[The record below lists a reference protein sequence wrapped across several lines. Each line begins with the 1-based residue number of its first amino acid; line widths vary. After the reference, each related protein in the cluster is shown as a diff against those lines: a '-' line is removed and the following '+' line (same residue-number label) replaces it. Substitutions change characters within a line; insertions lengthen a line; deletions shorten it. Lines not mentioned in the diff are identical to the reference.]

1 MHYFQGP
8 DESMDP
14 QAFPTSGS
22 TFTMP
27 TSGTARLNLR
37 GTVQE
42 RSRGQLE
49 MDGGELALGG
59 TDSLLSSVLIS
70 MENVASFCCML

>member
-1 MHYFQGP
+1 
-8 DESMDP
+8 
-14 QAFPTSGS
+14 
-22 TFTMP
+22 MP

>member
-1 MHYFQGP
+1 
-8 DESMDP
+8 MDP